1 MGNTISGMR
10 PSRFPAFLLGLIIGL
25 IIVPITVYCYFRF
38 GYAPV
43 ATGAAAMPFEK
54 TFARMGLHAKMDKEY
69 PRTVPIQGTPE
80 NFMAGA
86 HIYREHC
93 AVCHGVAGQHP
104 TSVAK
109 GMYPRP
115 PQLLDPKHMVT
126 DDPAGESYW
135 KIANGIRMT
144 GMPSFHESLSTTQM
158 WQVSMMLANAD
169 KLPPDANVLLSQ
181 PLPSEQP
188 AAGSSV
194 ASK

>member
-1 MGNTISGMR
+1 MR
-10 PSRFPAFLLGLIIGL
+10 PSRFPAFLLGLILGL
-25 IIVPITVYCYFRF
+25 ILVPISVYCYFRF

-69 PRTVPIQGTPE
+69 PRAVPIQGTPE
-80 NFMAGA
+80 NYIAGA

-93 AVCHGVAGQHP
+93 AVCHGVAGQQP

-115 PQLLDPKHMVT
+115 PQLLNPKHMVT
-126 DDPAGESYW
+126 DDPAGETYW
-135 KIANGIRMT
+135 KVANGIRMT

-158 WQVSMMLANAD
+158 WQVSVMLANAD

-188 AAGSSV
+188 AAGS
-194 ASK
+194 AGGSKSGS